1 MAKQPS
7 QHNGYQQL
15 TDELKHGQPANCY
28 IFYGDER
35 FLLER
40 SIVQLRNLICPEGS
54 GGFNHRQFDGRTVSL
69 DEIEAAVNTY
79 PAFAERTLIE
89 VTDYNMF
96 TGRGTAGS
104 ANSGASDGTANK
116 PASRLP
122 GGAGSSSLSAD
133 PNGSDDAYG
142 GDDSAGDSFGATTAA
157 ATDGA
162 ADDTAASR
170 DGKKTAS
177 GDADHRLTEL
187 ICDLPDY
194 VCLVFIFDI
203 SAFKPD
209 SRRKNTSAI
218 LKHARTVEFSVQS
231 TDRLTKWIV
240 KHFED
245 AGKRITA
252 SDAAYLAF
260 ITGGLMYSLLGEIEK
275 VSAYVREPSVTRADI
290 DAVVAPVLDAVAY
303 KLTDALTRR
312 EFDTAMHI
320 LDELFRMREPA
331 HKIMFAIAVK
341 MRQLLAARVC
351 LDNKLDRK
359 ALVEIIALPRN
370 LEFQAGYLMETAR
383 KTTLTR
389 CRDYVRLCSEAGYAL
404 NSQPDSELR
413 VTELLTQLAFA
424 SE

>member
-7 QHNGYQQL
+7 QHDGYRQL
-15 TDELKHGQPANCY
+15 TDELKRGQPANCY

-40 SIVQLRNLICPEGS
+40 SIIQLRNLICPEGS
-54 GGFNHRQFDGRTVSL
+54 GGFNHRQFDGKTVSL

-96 TGRGTAGS
+96 TGRGDSARDSMLASAGTADDDTEDGAGAAAAAAADGS
-104 ANSGASDGTANK
+104 A
-116 PASRLP
+116 
-122 GGAGSSSLSAD
+122 
-133 PNGSDDAYG
+133 DDAAA
-142 GDDSAGDSFGATTAA
+142 DSASA
-157 ATDGA
+157 DGA
-162 ADDTAASR
+162 AAASWS
-170 DGKKTAS
+170 GKKTAS
-177 GDADHRLTEL
+177 GDANLRLTEL

-194 VCLVFIFDI
+194 VCLVFIYDI
-203 SAFKPD
+203 TAFKPD
-209 SRRKNTSAI
+209 SRRKNTAAI
-218 LKHARTVEFSVQS
+218 LKHAGTVEFSVQS
-231 TDRLTKWIV
+231 TDRLTRWIV

-245 AGKRITA
+245 AGKNITA

-275 VSAYVREPSVTRADI
+275 VSAYAKGSSVTRTDI
-290 DAVVAPVLDAVAY
+290 DAVVTPVLDAVAY

-312 EFDTAMHI
+312 EFDTAMRI

-351 LDNKLDRK
+351 IDNKLDRK

-383 KTTLTR
+383 KTTLAR